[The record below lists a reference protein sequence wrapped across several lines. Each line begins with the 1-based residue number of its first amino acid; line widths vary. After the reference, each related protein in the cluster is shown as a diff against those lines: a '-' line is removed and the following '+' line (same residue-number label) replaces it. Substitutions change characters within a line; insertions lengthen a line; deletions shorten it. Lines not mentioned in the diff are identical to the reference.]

1 MKNIYRYHAKFSLSM
16 KKLLISTISFLIAIT
31 ATCQTSLVDPENP
44 ISRIDVGYSVDNFLV
59 FTIVLNSKEN
69 SQTLQNLPSIN
80 FKASIEGQIN
90 WADEVEDKRKKTLLA
105 VFQPNASSPFVFSAD
120 AKDGTSAL
128 IPSPSTRKWV
138 SIEQVK
144 LKYEIEGKRF
154 ELPYISVYPP
164 GIQNN
169 TKTELLITNRGK
181 MTGKQKGEI
190 TLSTNDATPFEVLS
204 IDVTQQIGTTRN
216 NILLSEKALGNLRF
230 ANNGSIDLIFETKF
244 DMDPA
249 ANYFVVVKSK
259 KIGSGESLVSKSCEV
274 VFTDEILRR
283 ILNKEPNFTISIDDK
298 DIIMD
303 EIRTEGK
310 GLLGVRFV
318 NPDYQKID
326 VKPVS
331 KGGGTFEFYY
341 HGLGKLPDN
350 SFSYFYYTVNGV
362 DLPQPYLIIKK
373 APVISDF
380 KFTGT
385 KENEVSLEF
394 KLPEYVN
401 KDEISIDIIGEKGN
415 LIVGG
420 STVIY
425 ADPLNKSKFR
435 AVLSNNLT
443 KMVVEDTIIEVTF
456 VISYSKVPL
465 YSLGITIFNQELLN
479 QKMAELIAETANK
492 PNKRDEKKIKAIV
505 EDLVKIG
512 KAVGNSIDDQEVTKV
527 IESLNNGDKEKIKSI
542 MSDIGKWALVAGK
555 IVLPFLI

>member
-1 MKNIYRYHAKFSLSM
+1 M
-16 KKLLISTISFLIAIT
+16 KKLLFSTVSFLIAIA
-31 ATCQTSLVDPENP
+31 ATCQTSIVDLENP
-44 ISRIDVGYSVDNFLV
+44 ISRIDVGYSVDNYLI

-69 SQTLQNLPSIN
+69 SQTLQNLPPIN

-90 WADEVEDKRKKTLLA
+90 WADEIEDKRKKTLLA
-105 VFQPNASSPFVFSAD
+105 VFQPNVSSPFVFSAD

-128 IPSPSTRKWV
+128 VPSPVTRKWV

-164 GIQNN
+164 GIQSNI
-169 TKTELLITNRGK
+169 KTELSVANRGK
-181 MTGKQKGEI
+181 MIGKQKGEI
-190 TLSTNDATPFEVLS
+190 TISSNDATPFEVLS
-204 IDVTQQIGTTRN
+204 IDVTQQIGAERN
-216 NILLSEKALGNLRF
+216 NILLSKESLGSMRF
-230 ANNGSIDLIFETKF
+230 ANNGSIDLTFATKF
-244 DMDPA
+244 ELDLSA
-249 ANYFVVVKSK
+249 SYFVVVKSK

-274 VFTDEILRR
+274 VFIDEIPRR
-283 ILNKEPNFTISIDDK
+283 ILNKESNFSISIEDK
-298 DIIMD
+298 DVIMD
-303 EIRTEGK
+303 EVRTEGK

-326 VKPVS
+326 VKSVS

-350 SFSYFYYTVNGV
+350 SFSYFYYTVNGI
-362 DLPQPYLIIKK
+362 DLPQPYLIVKK

-415 LIVGG
+415 LIVAG

-435 AVLSNNLT
+435 AVLSNDLT
-443 KMVVEDTIIEVTF
+443 DKVTKDTIIEVNF
-456 VISYSKVPL
+456 VINYSKAPI
-465 YSLGITIFNQELLN
+465 YSLGITIFNQKLLN

-492 PNKRDEKKIKAIV
+492 PNKRDEKKIKTII

-512 KAVGNSIDDQEVTKV
+512 KAVGNSIDDTEVTEA
-527 IESLNNGDKEKIKSI
+527 IDSLHSGDKEKIKNT
-542 MSDIGKWALVAGK
+542 MADIGKWALVAGK
-555 IVLPFLI
+555 IVLPFLV